1 MPCNIKSATNPACL
15 VTLNLLIDFIFPTWP
30 AWQLPG
36 LFDDL

>member
-1 MPCNIKSATNPACL
+1 MPCNIKSATKPACL

-36 LFDDL
+36 RSDDL